1 MKYPIIFI
9 AFLFFAGLATADIP
23 ADQTLETQGLQTHT
37 DVTVTGLF
45 TESDTAVMQGATAA
59 LDNTLEP
66 PGLTSLVI
74 QTGDN
79 EWYTELFPYLLIFRG
94 NWPFEDGDVMFWSSL
109 KDSYPQYD
117 TMGEVQYTSS
127 YNEQTLAD
135 HGVTTYTK
143 SADIDTRNKPVNQN
157 NFEAEKIVTFI
168 GDATGQMVSSES
180 LALDTAGNYS
190 WTRGSFLCPFAAG
203 NGEVTPQF
211 CNIVAAGSD
220 LSMKQVVLSTKAGD
234 RFIAASAD
242 IPVALDYAVTINGPG
257 SEPALGDVTAYMNV
271 HSKEGRM
278 SKIYEE
284 DEGDLIGIV
293 YRPGLGSDLSYS
305 EKTSA
310 SGAIWTFQK
319 DMAYVSGARRT

>member
-1 MKYPIIFI
+1 MKYSIIFI
-9 AFLFFAGLATADIP
+9 AFLFFTALATADIP
-23 ADQTLETQGLQTHT
+23 ANQTLETQGLQTHT

-45 TESDTAVMQGATAA
+45 TEDDAAVMQGATAA
-59 LDNTLEP
+59 LDNTLDP
-66 PGLTSLVI
+66 PGETWVS
-74 QTGDN
+74 TMD
-79 EWYTELFPYLLIFRG
+79 YLQFKV
-94 NWPFEDGDVMFWSSL
+94 GDVLFSFVPFG
-109 KDSYPQYD
+109 DIFFQP
-117 TMGEVQYTSS
+117 GEVQYTSS

-157 NFEAEKIVTFI
+157 NFEAEKTVTFI
-168 GDATGQMVSSES
+168 GDASGQMVSSES

-190 WTRGSFLCPFAAG
+190 RTKQSFLCPFAAG
-203 NGEVTPQF
+203 NGAVTPQF

-220 LSMKQVVLSTKAGD
+220 VSMKQVVLSTKAGD

-278 SKIYEE
+278 SKIYEV

>member
-1 MKYPIIFI
+1 MIVLLFLI
-9 AFLFFAGLATADIP
+9 AIATADIP
-23 ADQTLETQGLQTHT
+23 ANQTLETQGLQTHT

-45 TESDTAVMQGATAA
+45 TEDDTAVMQGATAA

-66 PGLTSLVI
+66 PGLT
-74 QTGDN
+74 T
-79 EWYTELFPYLLIFRG
+79 LITWVDDHWETVLILDEFGIEIRWLG
-94 NWPFEDGDVMFWSSL
+94 NGWPFENGDVMFWDL
-109 KDSYPQYD
+109 FRDMYPQYD
-117 TMGEVQYTSS
+117 TMGEVQYTNS
-127 YNEQTLAD
+127 YNEQTIAD
-135 HGVTTYTK
+135 HGITTYTK
-143 SADIDTRNKPVNQN
+143 SAGIDTRNKPVNQN
-157 NFEAEKIVTFI
+157 NFEAEKVVTFI
-168 GDATGQMVSSES
+168 GASTGQMVSSES

-190 WTRGSFLCPFAAG
+190 RTKGSFLCPFAAG
-203 NGEVTPQF
+203 NGAVTPQF

-242 IPVALDYAVTINGPG
+242 IPVALDYTITINGPG

-278 SKIYEE
+278 TKLWE
-284 DEGDLIGIV
+284 DEFMDFGSV
-293 YRPGLGSDLSYS
+293 YHPGPGSDLSYS
-305 EKTSA
+305 EKTLA